1 MVDTLTIARELR
13 AADLPAPQAEA
24 IAAAIARS
32 ITESAATKA
41 DVAAAEQSLRSEINL
56 LKAELQMVRQEFQ
69 SIASTHNWTMLL
81 EQQSSTVLPRQQSTR
96 SVPLNNLVCR

>member
-1 MVDTLTIARELR
+1 MMVDTLTIARELR

-56 LKAELQMVRQEFQ
+56 LKAELQMVRQELKAEIERVRSQ
-69 SIASTHNWTMLL
+69 LLVWVVSTQVAVGGLIIAIIKL
-81 EQQSSTVLPRQQSTR
+81 
-96 SVPLNNLVCR
+96 